1 MTESLQDRYAPN
13 GVCFGCGPKNKDGL
27 QLKSVPLGDKLVAD
41 WVPKKQLVALG
52 NFGKGGI
59 ISVVMDCLGNWA
71 ATWALMIAW
80 GSETAPG
87 TVTAEYTVKFLRPS
101 PIDKKWQLSAWATRV
116 DGDKVSV
123 TGELRVDGVTTATMN
138 GTFVAVSEGH
148 PAYYRWH

>member
-13 GVCFGCGPKNKDGL
+13 GVCFGCGLKNKDGL
-27 QLKSVPLGDKLVAD
+27 QLKSVPLGDKVIAD
-41 WVPKKQLVALG
+41 WVPKKQHVAFG
-52 NFGKGGI
+52 NFGNGGI
-59 ISVVMDCLGNWA
+59 ISVLMDCHGNWA
-71 ATWALMIAW
+71 ATLALMKAR